1 MQRTTAATEII
12 LQPGLDHSGDRVD
25 LTVECIGTVRR
36 VDAPDLDMIYQ
47 ILADAGQIVA
57 HLDSVL
63 LQQSGWITGL
73 LAKG

>member
-1 MQRTTAATEII
+1 
-12 LQPGLDHSGDRVD
+12 
-25 LTVECIGTVRR
+25 
-36 VDAPDLDMIYQ
+36 MIYQ